1 MKQILLFHP
10 VGQVCA
16 FICGLFN
23 IITGMTKRC
32 FILNIHI
39 NCGLLYYFMSALG
52 FIMGISVFSWAAEKG
67 MKLSMQFHL
76 LTGSVIMVLFI
87 TGAVSGF
94 MLRQDSQ
101 NKKQLQAVHKWVN
114 LLSMLL
120 FIMQSII
127 GSRALISV
135 L

>member
-32 FILNIHI
+32 FIVNIHI

-67 MKLSMQFHL
+67 YE
-76 LTGSVIMVLFI
+76 VIHASPLVNRLCYHGFI
-87 TGAVSGF
+87 YNRCCQRVYVASG
-94 MLRQDSQ
+94 
-101 NKKQLQAVHKWVN
+101 
-114 LLSMLL
+114 
-120 FIMQSII
+120 
-127 GSRALISV
+127 
-135 L
+135 